1 MIATRRIYEPA
12 TRTDGYRVL
21 VDRLWPRGVSKA
33 RARLD
38 RWAREVAPSDELR
51 AWYGHEPARWP
62 EFRRRY
68 RQELRR
74 RDAAAVL
81 DELLRR
87 AKRGR
92 VTLLYAAEAG
102 EISNAAALASLLNR
116 RLARARAKR

>member
-12 TRTDGYRVL
+12 HRGEGYRVL
-21 VDRLWPRGVSKA
+21 VDRLWPRGVSKS
-33 RARLD
+33 RAQLD

-51 AWYGHEPARWP
+51 VWYGHEPARWP

-81 DELLRR
+81 DDLLRR
-87 AKRGR
+87 ARRGR
-92 VTLLYAAEAG
+92 VTLRYAAEAG
-102 EISNAAALASLLNR
+102 GISNAAALASLLNR
-116 RLARARAKR
+116 RLARARAAH